1 MKLLAL
7 IISISV
13 ILVSTILQYSEAA
26 QTTSTISTRRKRIA
40 RRKLEEEGLTQK
52 GTTTKESTT
61 KEPHDHSH
69 APKQMKKTTSPRPS
83 VSISA
88 SPSLSTSPSV
98 AKSISPSVAKS
109 IIPSQIMSKQ
119 PSTSPSKS
127 PVVTSN
133 SPITS
138 QYDEW
143 EIPSNPDSCEK
154 DSDCL
159 MNYYCT
165 KDTFICCSNDEICDS
180 INIEKGIDGIGE
192 EQEETQGLDKV
203 KIIQYGMFGALVVGG
218 IFMVMRNRRGG
229 DI

>member
-1 MKLLAL
+1 
-7 IISISV
+7 
-13 ILVSTILQYSEAA
+13 
-26 QTTSTISTRRKRIA
+26 
-40 RRKLEEEGLTQK
+40 
-52 GTTTKESTT
+52 
-61 KEPHDHSH
+61 
-69 APKQMKKTTSPRPS
+69 MKKTTSPRPS
-83 VSISA
+83 VSIS
-88 SPSLSTSPSV
+88 TSPSS
-98 AKSISPSVAKS
+98 SISPSVAKS
-109 IIPSQIMSKQ
+109 SIPSQIMSKQ

-143 EIPSNPDSCEK
+143 EIPSNPDSCQK

-159 MNYYCT
+159 INYYCT

-192 EQEETQGLDKV
+192 EQEETEGLDKV

-218 IFMVMRNRRGG
+218 VFMVMRNRRGG

>member
-1 MKLLAL
+1 MNLLTL
-7 IISISV
+7 ISISI

-40 RRKLEEEGLTQK
+40 RRKLEDDALTLK
-52 GTTTKESTT
+52 GTTTKQPTT
-61 KEPHDHSH
+61 KEPHNHSH
-69 APKQMKKTTSPRPS
+69 APKQMKKTLSPRPS
-83 VSISA
+83 ASIST
-88 SPSLSTSPSV
+88 SPSSSMSPSV
-98 AKSISPSVAKS
+98 AKSS
-109 IIPSQIMSKQ
+109 IPSQIMSKQ

-143 EIPSNPDSCEK
+143 EIPSNPDSCQK

-165 KDTFICCSNDEICDS
+165 KDTFICCSNDEICES
-180 INIEKGIDGIGE
+180 INIEKGLNGIGE
-192 EQEETQGLDKV
+192 EPEEKEGIDKV

-218 IFMVMRNRRGG
+218 VFMVMRNRRGG

>member
-61 KEPHDHSH
+61 KEPQDHSH
-69 APKQMKKTTSPRPS
+69 APKQMKKTVSPRPS
-83 VSISA
+83 VSIS
-88 SPSLSTSPSV
+88 TSPSS
-98 AKSISPSVAKS
+98 SISPSVAKS

-154 DSDCL
+154 DGDCL

-165 KDTFICCSNDEICDS
+165 KKTFICCSNDEICDS
-180 INIEKGIDGIGE
+180 INIEKGIDGIGK
-192 EQEETQGLDKV
+192 EQEEKEGLDKV

-218 IFMVMRNRRGG
+218 VFMVMRNRRGG